1 MRTWHTTLAAGV
13 LGTLV
18 AVAVPGQAQ
27 QVTMGTRF
35 HTLSDSFY
43 ENSSINWSGTY
54 LWPINNTKNTQF
66 SNVFPGVT
74 FSFGAP
80 NLAKPQFGSPDPSAG
95 LSTNFAI
102 LNKNTQIAFGINY
115 GQGYKQSA
123 ITQVPSVTFMN
134 GQTGYVSDTSQTP
147 FVISVVPV
155 VGASP
160 SRHSHSFR
168 RIPSIPAA
176 STRGSRRCFRPMPT
190 RKPRPKAEDR
200 CRHRSGIRR

>member
-74 FSFGAP
+74 FSFG
-80 NLAKPQFGSPDPSAG
+80 PQPGEASIWITGSLCGAV
-95 LSTNFAI
+95 
-102 LNKNTQIAFGINY
+102 
-115 GQGYKQSA
+115 YKL
-123 ITQVPSVTFMN
+123 
-134 GQTGYVSDTSQTP
+134 
-147 FVISVVPV
+147 
-155 VGASP
+155 
-160 SRHSHSFR
+160 RHSQ
-168 RIPSIPAA
+168 
-176 STRGSRRCFRPMPT
+176 
-190 RKPRPKAEDR
+190 
-200 CRHRSGIRR
+200 